1 MRIIFV
7 RHGEPDYARDTLTE
21 KGKLQ
26 AAAVAERL
34 KDEGIEEIYASP
46 MGRAQL
52 TASYTSKLLGLPVTT
67 LDFMHEISWGGKPR
81 DGVDAD
87 IPKYL
92 EMASGKGEIH
102 FENAI
107 DIPENGH
114 PWTLGD
120 RMLESGFDFFK
131 DDWREHPYF
140 KCNIA
145 TDFYDFVSGK
155 FDEFLKER
163 GYTQEGN
170 RFYCSAKE
178 NKTIAVFSHGGSGG
192 CVLAKLLNLPFPYVA
207 VVMPYE
213 VTSVISVDIPF
224 DPGNYVHGRLEIFND
239 VGHIKNIGSGLT
251 IQSV

>member
-52 TASYTSKLLGLPVTT
+52 TASYTSKLLNLPVTT
-67 LDFMHEISWGGKPR
+67 LDFMHEISWGGKPK

-107 DIPENGH
+107 DIPENGQ

-140 KCNIA
+140 KGNIA
-145 TDFYDFVSGK
+145 TDFYDYVTGK
-155 FDEFLKER
+155 FDELLREW
-163 GYTQEGN
+163 GYAQEGN

-192 CVLAKLLNLPFPYVA
+192 CVLARLLNLPFPYVA

-224 DPGNYVHGRLEIFND
+224 APGNYVHGRLEIFND

-251 IQSV
+251 IQSE